1 MNKSNLVEN
10 VAVAAGIK
18 KKEAELA
25 VNSVLASLQTA
36 LSEGDKV
43 QIAGFGTFKV
53 KERKERT
60 GKNPRTGEV
69 LVVPAAKVPAFVPAK
84 CFKEA
89 VNK

>member
-1 MNKSNLVEN
+1 MNKSNLIEN
-10 VAVAAGIK
+10 VVAATGIK
-18 KKEAELA
+18 KKDAEIA
-25 VNSVLASLQTA
+25 VNSVFASLQSA

-60 GKNPRTGEV
+60 GKNPRTGET
-69 LVVPAAKVPAFVPAK
+69 LVVPASKVPAFVPAK
-84 CFKEA
+84 CFKDS